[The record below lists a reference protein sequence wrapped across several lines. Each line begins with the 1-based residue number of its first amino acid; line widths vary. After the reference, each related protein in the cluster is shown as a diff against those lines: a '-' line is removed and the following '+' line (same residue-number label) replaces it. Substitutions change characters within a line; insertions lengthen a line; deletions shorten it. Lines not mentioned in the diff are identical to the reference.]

1 MRYRHP
7 TRHRRGQW
15 LRTRFTAATDGSGR
29 RRHPGVVGGAAAAV
43 QRGERRR
50 GRRGCALRQRRMR
63 RPRVATSGPVRAFA
77 ATPLPHIDAAI
88 AEMSGAIDELGKVGV
103 TMNTSILYL
112 HPVGNRGRSPLVSE
126 HRITW
131 MVGAPFE
138 DTIAAMQ
145 LITSGHLPRYPA
157 VKIICSHLGGPR
169 PVIPPS
175 RRRRRRM
182 GDDRH
187 SATAQPGCASTLGL
201 HRKPLPTVRQCDA
214 PSTHSSGRW
223 PTSTRRP
230 IPATRTPYWSERHGS
245 VRHSR
250 LGRLALALGVAQAY
264 PEPGGLADRFLDR
277 PWFPT

>member
-77 ATPLPHIDAAI
+77 ATPMPHIDAAI

-145 LITSGHLPRYPA
+145 LITSGHLQRYPA

-169 PVIPPS
+169 PVIPLRADDDVAWETTDIPQPPS
-175 RRRRRRM
+175 QAAHRLWDYTVSHCPRSGSAM
-182 GDDRH
+182 RH
-187 SATAQPGCASTLGL
+187 RHIRPGGGL
-201 HRKPLPTVRQCDA
+201 HRRD
-214 PSTHSSGRW
+214 GRSQRGARH
-223 PTSTRRP
+223 TG
-230 IPATRTPYWSERHGS
+230 SERHGF
-245 VRHSR
+245 VRDSR